1 MNFVAWA
8 IVASEIGF
16 WVVILLGLYTRYV
29 LKRQK
34 LGFFL
39 LALTPVI
46 DLILL
51 VTTSIDLYGGTAA
64 TMAHALA
71 AVYIGV
77 SIAFGKS
84 MIEWA
89 DERFRYYVAKQGS
102 KPMKRYGIEYAKH
115 YLKGWGRHVLAYLIG
130 AGLLFGLIYLID
142 DASRTEALSGVAQGW
157 TFILGIDLIITIS
170 NFIWP
175 KQAKMSKEQS

>member
-1 MNFVAWA
+1 MNVVAWA

-16 WVVILLGLYTRYV
+16 WVVILLGLFVRYV

-34 LGFFL
+34 LGLIL

-51 VTTSIDLYGGTAA
+51 VTTSIDLYGGATA
-64 TMAHALA
+64 TTAHALA

-77 SIAFGKS
+77 SIAFGKD
-84 MIEWA
+84 MIAWA
-89 DERFRYYVAKQGS
+89 DERFRYYVARQGA
-102 KPMKRYGIEYAKH
+102 KPPTRYGIEYAKH
-115 YLKGWGRHVLAYLIG
+115 YLKGWIRHVLAYLIG
-130 AGLLFGLIYLID
+130 AGMLFGLIYFID
-142 DASRTEALSGVAQGW
+142 DASRTEALSGVTRIW
-157 TFILGIDLIITIS
+157 TVIVGIDLIIAIS

-175 KQAKMSKEQS
+175 KKVKA

>member
-16 WVVILLGLYTRYV
+16 WVVILLGLFARYV

-34 LGFFL
+34 LGLIL

-51 VTTSIDLYGGTAA
+51 ITTSIDLYGGATA
-64 TMAHALA
+64 TTAHAVA

-77 SIAFGKS
+77 SIAFGKD
-84 MIEWA
+84 MIAWA
-89 DERFRYYVAKQGS
+89 DERFRYYVAKQGA
-102 KPMKRYGIEYAKH
+102 KPMKRYGLEYAKH
-115 YLKGWGRHVLAYLIG
+115 YLKSWIRHVLAYLIG

-142 DASRTEALSGVAQGW
+142 DASRTEALSGVLRLW
-157 TFILGIDLIITIS
+157 TAILGIDLIITIS

-175 KQAKMSKEQS
+175 KKEKVSESQ